1 MSNINE
7 LNSYS
12 PKLSKSIFELQP
24 HKLQLVKIITKQ
36 TILFLALK
44 LSIFKSEKE
53 TIHLLSIQDIRN
65 ELEQTE
71 LETWQK
77 LIRVLKHEISNSISP
92 ITSLA
97 NTTKKYFLSKE
108 TNSPLKLDELNETIL
123 HKTVDSLDTI
133 ETTGKGLIH
142 FVEKYKSLTD
152 LPQAKFEKFMIG
164 KLFEKIQTLLNQ
176 DAYNS
181 KIAIKFYITPLALE
195 MIADFELIE
204 KVLINIIRN
213 AFQALENNSD
223 GKVVVKAYNN
233 IENRIVIEIIDNGPG
248 ISSNNI
254 NDIFIP
260 FYTTKEKGSGIGLSL
275 SRQIMR
281 LHKGTITVKSIPNKE
296 TVFILVL

>member
-1 MSNINE
+1 
-7 LNSYS
+7 
-12 PKLSKSIFELQP
+12 
-24 HKLQLVKIITKQ
+24 
-36 TILFLALK
+36 
-44 LSIFKSEKE
+44 
-53 TIHLLSIQDIRN
+53 
-65 ELEQTE
+65 
-71 LETWQK
+71 
-77 LIRVLKHEISNSISP
+77 VLKHEISNSISP